1 MVGRST
7 LLEQQRNVFLEFALT
22 AFDGEMVMR
31 LTFDQIDRQFALR
44 QQSVGADRLAGNSDG
59 IEHGGKHPD
68 FIGLLGRLLTF
79 YGERTDF
86 FWV

>member
-7 LLEQQRNVFLEFALT
+7 LLEQQRNVFLEFALI

-59 IEHGGKHPD
+59 CARRREI
-68 FIGLLGRLLTF
+68 RLNLA
-79 YGERTDF
+79 
-86 FWV
+86 V